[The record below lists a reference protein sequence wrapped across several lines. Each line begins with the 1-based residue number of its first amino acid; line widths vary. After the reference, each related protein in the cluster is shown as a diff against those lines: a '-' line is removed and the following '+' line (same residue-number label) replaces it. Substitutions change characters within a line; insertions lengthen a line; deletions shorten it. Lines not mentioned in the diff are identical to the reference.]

1 MPEIS
6 ADKVI
11 GKTLIA
17 KKRIPV
23 YSGCSNTNKPYR
35 YVEPGNIV
43 GVVSSYIINSCGG
56 VLHWSFGKFDK
67 NDPYNKL
74 KKIYY
79 VKHEKGAFEITDE
92 IKTAAQLEKEE
103 EEKKLIAEKGAFRYY
118 LDKYGLVVLLVIAG
132 TILAKAAIQ
141 KK

>member
-17 KKRIPV
+17 KGFIDKLNFQRQKIGQ
-23 YSGCSNTNKPYR
+23 YKPGD
-35 YVEPGNIV
+35 VI
-43 GVVSSYIINSCGG
+43 GVVRSYVQLGTPN
-56 VLHWSFGKFDK
+56 VYWVFGIF
-67 NDPYNKL
+67 NPNNPGSQFL
-74 KKIYY
+74 
-79 VKHEKGAFEITDE
+79 VKHEKGKFEITSE

-103 EEKKLIAEKGAFRYY
+103 EEKILIQQKGAFRYY
-118 LDKYGLVVLLVIAG
+118 IEKYGLIVALIIAG
-132 TILAKAAIQ
+132 TILGKAAIQ

>member
-17 KKRIPV
+17 KGFIDKLNFQRQKIGQ
-23 YSGCSNTNKPYR
+23 YKPGD
-35 YVEPGNIV
+35 VI
-43 GVVSSYIINSCGG
+43 GVVRSYVQLGTPN
-56 VLHWSFGKFDK
+56 VYWVFGIF
-67 NDPYNKL
+67 NPNNPQSQFL
-74 KKIYY
+74 
-79 VKHEKGAFEITDE
+79 VKHEKGKFEITSE

-103 EEKKLIAEKGAFRYY
+103 EEKILIQQKGAFRYY
-118 LDKYGLVVLLVIAG
+118 IEKYGLIVALIIAG
-132 TILAKAAIQ
+132 TILGKAAIQ

>member
-17 KKRIPV
+17 KGYVDKLNWQRQKIGQ
-23 YSGCSNTNKPYR
+23 YKPGD
-35 YVEPGNIV
+35 VI
-43 GVVSSYIINSCGG
+43 GVVRTYVQLGTPY
-56 VLHWSFGKFDK
+56 VYWVFGIFDP
-67 NDPYNKL
+67 NNPNRQFL
-74 KKIYY
+74 
-79 VKHEKGAFEITDE
+79 VKHEKGKFEITSE

-103 EEKKLIAEKGAFRYY
+103 QEKILLEQKGAFRYY
-118 LDKYGLVVLLVIAG
+118 IEKYGLIAALIIAG
-132 TILAKAAIQ
+132 TILAKTAIQ

>member
-17 KKRIPV
+17 KGFVDKLNWQRQKIGQ
-23 YSGCSNTNKPYR
+23 YKPGD
-35 YVEPGNIV
+35 VI
-43 GVVSSYIINSCGG
+43 GVVRTYVQLGTPNVYWVIGYFNPNNPNTQF
-56 VLHWSFGKFDK
+56 L
-67 NDPYNKL
+67 
-74 KKIYY
+74 
-79 VKHEKGAFEITDE
+79 VKHEKGKFEITSE

-103 EEKKLIAEKGAFRYY
+103 EEKKLIEQKGAFRYY